1 MGQNSAKIFPP
12 PQSYG
17 QANVN
22 LTSEVVP
29 QGINAPTTLLPD
41 QAGGMPNLNPAAP
54 ATKVNTRPVVQGG
67 GGGKKKLP
75 GDDLGY
81 GKFFG

>member
-1 MGQNSAKIFPP
+1 MGQNSARIFPP
-12 PQSYG
+12 PQAYG

-29 QGINAPTTLLPD
+29 QGIAPTTTLLPD
-41 QAGGMPNLNPAAP
+41 QAGGMPNLNPSAP
-54 ATKVNTRPVVQGG
+54 ATKKPNIGQGG
-67 GGGKKKLP
+67 GPIGKKKLP

>member
-1 MGQNSAKIFPP
+1 MGQNSARIFPP
-12 PQSYG
+12 PQAYG

-22 LTSEVVP
+22 LTSEVTP
-29 QGINAPTTLLPD
+29 QGISAPTVLLPD
-41 QAGGMPNLNPAAP
+41 QAGGIPTLNPATPAP
-54 ATKVNTRPVVQGG
+54 KVNTRPVVQGG

-75 GDDLGY
+75 GDDLNY